1 MRLMECPWCGFR
13 DEVEFRFAGSFDP
26 DAEPAVDGANA
37 ALALDPPVTTPR
49 VRMLRHE
56 RWSHQAGCRRW
67 FNVVRDVSAGEIM
80 AIYPMGVAP
89 PDAASLAAVPRTPTG
104 DDDDSSDVISETS
117 RDTSRRIGRPIGQ
130 FRDEAPG

>member
-13 DEVEFRFAGSFDP
+13 DEVEFRFGGSFDP
-26 DAEPAVDGANA
+26 EVEPPAGISAA
-37 ALALDPPVTTPR
+37 ALALEPAEAIPQ

-56 RWSHQAGCRRW
+56 RWSHTAGCRRW

-80 AIYPMGVAP
+80 AIYPMGVAAPDVATFVPLP
-89 PDAASLAAVPRTPTG
+89 PRTG
-104 DDDDSSDVISETS
+104 DDEDTSDVISEAS